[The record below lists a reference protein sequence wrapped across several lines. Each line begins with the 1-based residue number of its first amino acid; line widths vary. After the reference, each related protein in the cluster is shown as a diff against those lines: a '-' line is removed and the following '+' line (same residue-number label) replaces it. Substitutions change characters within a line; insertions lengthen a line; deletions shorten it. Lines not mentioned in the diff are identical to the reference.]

1 MPAPAQKSAFYTG
14 PASESGGPD
23 STARIVTPR
32 GRVKGALFRE
42 FIRYCVT
49 RYELPLGPIADKL
62 PPDLQPLVEPDVE
75 AFGIIASMWYP
86 AELPARLLDVFF
98 SDLPVE
104 EQDRVLRDGTR
115 YALERTLTSL
125 HRATF
130 RLFVNPERAA
140 RHVQRLWRLNCDTGN
155 VTWRLVGKNRCES
168 TLRGWASHDV
178 RLCEIA
184 RLSAAL
190 SFELM
195 GCRDVR
201 SERIAC
207 VEQGMGFCGSLI
219 TWS

>member
-1 MPAPAQKSAFYTG
+1 MPAPAQKSAFYMG
-14 PASESGGPD
+14 SGSDPGAPD
-23 STARIVTPR
+23 STARIVTTR
-32 GRVKGALFRE
+32 GRIKGALFRE
-42 FIRYCVT
+42 FIRYCVLH
-49 RYELPLGPIADKL
+49 YEQPLAPIASGL
-62 PPDLQPLVEPDVE
+62 PTDLQPLVDPEAE

-86 AELPARLLDVFF
+86 AELPAHLLELFF
-98 SDLPVE
+98 SELPVE
-104 EQDRVLRDGTR
+104 EHQKVLREGAR
-115 YALERTLTSL
+115 YALERTLSSL

-184 RLSAAL
+184 RLSAAHA
-190 SFELM
+190 FELM
-195 GCRDVR
+195 GCRDVH

-207 VEQGMGFCGSLI
+207 VAQGTGFCGSVI